1 MYVNYARPEDFDRLR
16 SLGLA
21 LEGAIALARVGGG
34 VSFAEKVRLA
44 QSAGMVGV
52 LVYPDPADVPQDPR
66 RLGLSSDA
74 AISEHVRPGEIAL
87 EETLYITHHYWEESP
102 FVFVLFVIFLVS

>member
-87 EETLYITHHYWEESP
+87 EETLYITPSLLGGKSFCFC
-102 FVFVLFVIFLVS
+102 FVC